1 MAAAGADLYSLMEHA
16 GQAVFVALRQRWP
29 EARLLWIFCGRGNNG
44 GDGYVVARLAR
55 AAGYK
60 VRVVA
65 LGEPACDQP
74 AWQAR
79 QAWLA
84 EGGQETALAALQGEP
99 DVAVDA
105 LLGSGPRTAL
115 TGAVL
120 EHVEFLNRLAAPV
133 LAVDVPTGL
142 QADSGCRLGVAVK
155 ASLTL
160 CLIGLKPG
168 LVTGAAVD
176 LVGELQLAGLDGG
189 RELAEGGAPLGW
201 AQNYASV
208 CRRLEPRARASH
220 KGDCGRVLLVGGGPG
235 MPGAIRLAGEASL
248 RSGAGL
254 VRVHCHVDNR
264 LAVAA
269 GRPELMLG
277 SDHGPAELDWATIR
291 VLGPGLGHSD
301 WAEEQWQAVM
311 AQPGPLVLD
320 ADGLNRLARE
330 PRRRDD
336 WILTPHPG
344 EAARLLGWTTARV
357 EADRYAAVRALQQ
370 TFGGVVLLKGA
381 GTLIFDGESL
391 SVCREG
397 NPGMASGGM
406 GDLLSG
412 IIAALWAQGL
422 SAVDAALVGA
432 CLHGEAADRA
442 AAAAGE
448 RGLLASDLLPW
459 IHTLCNPDMKE

>member
-1 MAAAGADLYSLMEHA
+1 MVAAQGGDLYSLMEHA

-55 AAGYK
+55 AAGFQ

-65 LGEPACDQP
+65 LGEPASDQP

-79 QAWLA
+79 EAWLA
-84 EGGQETALAALQGEP
+84 SGGRDTTLDALLGEP

-105 LLGSGPRTAL
+105 LLGSGPRTPL
-115 TGAVL
+115 SGAVL
-120 EHVEFLNRLAAPV
+120 AHVELLNRLAAPV

-142 QADSGCRLGVAVK
+142 QADSGCRLGTAVK

-160 CLIGLKPG
+160 CLVGLKPG
-168 LVTGAAVD
+168 LVTGAAAD
-176 LVGELQLAGLDGG
+176 CVGELQLASLDGEQ
-189 RELAEGGAPLGW
+189 ELAEGGAPLGW
-201 AQNYASV
+201 AQGYASV
-208 CRRLEPRARASH
+208 CSRLEPRARASH
-220 KGDCGRVLLVGGGPG
+220 KGDCGRVLLAGGGPG
-235 MPGAIRLAGEASL
+235 MPGAIRLAGEACL

-254 VRVHCHVDNR
+254 VRVHCHASNQ

-277 SDHGPAELDWATIR
+277 SGSSAAELAWASVR
-291 VLGPGLGHSD
+291 VLGPGLGQSA
-301 WAEEQWQAVM
+301 WAEALWQAVM

-330 PRRRDD
+330 PRRRED

-344 EAARLLGWTTARV
+344 EAARLLGWTTV
-357 EADRYAAVRALQQ
+357 QIEADRYAAVRALQQ
-370 TFGGVVLLKGA
+370 AYGGVVLLKGA
-381 GTLIFDGESL
+381 GTLVYDGERL

-412 IIAALWAQGL
+412 IIAGLWAQGL
-422 SAVDAALVGA
+422 SAYEAALVGV

-442 AAAAGE
+442 AAVGE

-459 IHTLCNPDMKE
+459 IHTLCNPDMKA